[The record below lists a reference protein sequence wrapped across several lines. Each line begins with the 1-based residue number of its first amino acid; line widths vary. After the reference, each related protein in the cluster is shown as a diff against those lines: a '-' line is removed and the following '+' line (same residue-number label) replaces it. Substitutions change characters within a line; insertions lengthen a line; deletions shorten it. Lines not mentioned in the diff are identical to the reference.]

1 MLNLIIIFSFL
12 LLRADHQPAVL
23 HSGFLPSDPRQEI
36 VQQAY
41 LMWGIDFLALLECE
55 NGNWDTEALWDG
67 GQSHWLCQ
75 LN

>member
-12 LLRADHQPAVL
+12 LFRAEPETIVL

-36 VQQAY
+36 IQQAY

-55 NGNWDTEALWDG
+55 NGN
-67 GQSHWLCQ
+67 
-75 LN
+75 